1 MPPLNVIQ
9 LRQLLREKFP
19 GLRTRADEL
28 PAKTRDGWTAGLP
41 QLDARLGG
49 GFAKSAIT
57 EVIAARGCGS
67 ALLLVH
73 LLRHAAATNQ
83 FMALVDGQDS
93 FDAAAVEQS
102 ALSRLL
108 WIRCS
113 NADEA
118 MKAIDLVLRDGNLP
132 LVLLDLALNPEAQL
146 RKIPAPTWYR
156 FQRIVEESAA
166 VFIVFTPRAMI
177 SPAQARV
184 TLRSR
189 FDLGALERT
198 QDELLREL
206 EFQVTD
212 ARRIAA
218 DEPLRKSA

>member
-1 MPPLNVIQ
+1 MSLNVIQ

-28 PAKTRDGWTAGLP
+28 PAKTRDGWPTGLL

-83 FMALVDGQDS
+83 FVALVDGQDS

-118 MKAIDLVLRDGNLP
+118 MKATDLVLRDGNLP
-132 LVLLDLALNPEAQL
+132 LVLLDLSLNPEAQL

-156 FQRIVEESAA
+156 FQRIVEESTA
-166 VFIVFTPRAMI
+166 VFVVLTPRAMI
-177 SPAQARV
+177 SPAQVRV

-189 FDLGALERT
+189 FDLGALEQT

-206 EFQVTD
+206 EFQVTE